1 MKQQYRHTR
10 PYRGKDPEFENEEV
24 LEYSALFEET
34 NRAIEDAKKGLICI
48 RCGGHGGQYLEGDGY
63 LPCYACGDSGLQSYD
78 SWQLEQTANWE
89 EISCTPV

>member
-1 MKQQYRHTR
+1 M
-10 PYRGKDPEFENEEV
+10 E
-24 LEYSALFEET
+24 LEYNDVVNEAD
-34 NRAIEDAKKGLICI
+34 RAIAEAKKGLICI
-48 RCGGHGGQYLEGDGY
+48 RCGGYGGQHLEGDGY

>member
-10 PYRGKDPEFENEEV
+10 PYRGKDPNFDTEELNEANDTINE
-24 LEYSALFEET
+24 
-34 NRAIEDAKKGLICI
+34 AKEKGLVCI
-48 RCGGHGGQYLEGDGY
+48 RCGGYGGSHLEGDGY

-89 EISCTPV
+89 EISCTTV

>member
-1 MKQQYRHTR
+1 MKQQYRHTK
-10 PYRGKDPEFENEEV
+10 PYRGKDPNFETEEMT
-24 LEYSALFEET
+24 EQEIDSA
-34 NRAIEDAKKGLICI
+34 IYDAKARGLICI
-48 RCGGHGGQYLEGDGY
+48 RCGGYGGQYLEGDGY